1 MGTRA
6 IQMIKS
12 KNINQMVH
20 YYFFLASSK
29 GNQLLWQH
37 ADTILLSIY
46 LAKHFVICTGKIYL
60 LNLFTN
66 HLKERNI
73 REE

>member
-1 MGTRA
+1 
-6 IQMIKS
+6 
-12 KNINQMVH
+12 MVR

-37 ADTILLSIY
+37 ADAILLSIY

-60 LNLFTN
+60 LNLFVKS
-66 HLKERNI
+66 LKRKEYKGRI
-73 REE
+73 K